1 MGIRQFFRG
10 QGRSDIR
17 ASKNLGIIN
26 LTDKKDPKKFR
37 DDRLEML
44 DSYYE
49 LRQYGEKPAW
59 DTFEG
64 ANGEYIPVRKRAPR
78 FNFAYAKN
86 LSQRVASKLLGK
98 RVFPAFKVQDAP
110 DDEALI
116 QAVVREA
123 KLKARLLEPIRRC
136 LNTGSVFVRFYIEEA
151 AYKVEWFH
159 AKHCY
164 PIFQGN
170 GQLELL
176 RVQYVY
182 VDNADKDS
190 LGRPKKK
197 WFRMDL
203 GMDSE
208 ILYDNPEYKPEEEE
222 PIFQVVAE
230 VDHGLGFV
238 QGTWMRTCELPK
250 SPDGYSLIEDVLGFI
265 DEMNYSLSQSSQA
278 LAYNQDPQLL
288 IKGMDEE
295 EMDSLIKSSSK
306 SWNMGREGEAS
317 YLEADL
323 TGVQRAMELRD
334 KIRVSISEISRVV
347 LIDPE
352 KAVGNAQSAKAME
365 TLYEPLVE
373 LIEELREPI
382 GDCVKELVLKMT
394 ISTLMAARQGI
405 PVPIEMPPGFMPT
418 SLQVDLEWPPIFQQT
433 MEDLQRKVSVAA
445 SAKNGLM
452 ISPETAMRFVH
463 KDFNVENLE
472 EEMAKID
479 AEREKQAALNP
490 YGGF

>member
-1 MGIRQFFRG
+1 MANRKFFRG

-26 LTDKKDPKKFR
+26 LTDKKEQKKFR
-37 DDRLEML
+37 DERLEKL

-49 LRQYGEKPAW
+49 RRQYEDIPEW
-59 DTFEG
+59 DSYEG
-64 ANGEYIPVRKRAPR
+64 ANGEYVPVRRRAPR

-98 RVFPAFKVQDAP
+98 RVFPAFKVEDAP

-123 KLKARLLEPIRRC
+123 KLKARLLEPLRRC
-136 LNTGSVFVRFYIEEA
+136 VNTGSVFVRFYIEDG
-151 AYKVEWFH
+151 AYIFDWFH
-159 AKHCY
+159 SKHCY

-176 RVQYVY
+176 RVQFVY
-182 VDNADKDS
+182 VDKEDKDS
-190 LGRPKKK
+190 LGRPKRK

-208 ILYDNPEYKPEEEE
+208 TLYDNPEYKPEEDD
-222 PIFQVVAE
+222 PVFQIVAQE
-230 VDHGLGFV
+230 DHGMGFV
-238 QGTWMRTCELPK
+238 QGTWMRTCEMPN

-265 DEMNYSLSQSSQA
+265 DELNYSLSQSSQA

-288 IKGMDEE
+288 IKGMDED
-295 EMDSLIKSSSK
+295 EMASLIKSSSK

-334 KIRVSISEISRVV
+334 RIRLSISEISRVV

-394 ISTLMAARQGI
+394 IATLMAARQGI
-405 PVPIEMPPGFMPT
+405 PVPIELPPGFQPK
-418 SLQVDLEWPPIFQQT
+418 SLQLELEWPPIFQQT
-433 MEDLQRKVSVAA
+433 MEDLQKKVGVAS
-445 SAKNGLM
+445 SAKNNNM
-452 ISPETAMRFVH
+452 ISPETAMRFIH

-472 EEMAKID
+472 EELAKIEE
-479 AEREKQAALNP
+479 ERKTQAALNP